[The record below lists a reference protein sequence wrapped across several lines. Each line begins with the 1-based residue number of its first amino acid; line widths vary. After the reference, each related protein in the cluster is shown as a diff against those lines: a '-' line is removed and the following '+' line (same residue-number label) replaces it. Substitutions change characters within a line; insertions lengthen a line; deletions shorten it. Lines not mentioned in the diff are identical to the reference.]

1 MSIGKGVLQDSERYL
16 FFRVDSIFSNFFNI
30 FKDMLGLGVSGDCL
44 DFTSNLLYSLARS
57 IGKQSHCPQQHH
69 NSPLLTLTLS
79 FFLGRSHARNFKSK
93 TGLDTHI
100 TVAAGF
106 EFFAYCGW
114 GFVDIAPESK
124 IIDRYYTH
132 TRTPT
137 RTSYIRTLTHTLSH
151 VYTLSLTF
159 TLTYSYALTLA
170 YSLFVVVMRLL

>member
-1 MSIGKGVLQDSERYL
+1 MTSQVIYCILLLALSVLP
-16 FFRVDSIFSNFFNI
+16 
-30 FKDMLGLGVSGDCL
+30 
-44 DFTSNLLYSLARS
+44 TT
-57 IGKQSHCPQQHH
+57 PQ
-69 NSPLLTLTLS
+69 LTTTHADTLI
-79 FFLGRSHARNFKSK
+79 FLGRSHARNFKTK
-93 TGLDTHI
+93 TGLDPHI